1 MGFTSGRHGCF
12 NILKS
17 TNVINHTN
25 KIKKT
30 PQIISIGS
38 EKVFDNIQHPFMI
51 KTLDKPGTE
60 GNLFKRTKGILEN
73 TTALMT
79 LLTLCGRCLSGQLDK
94 RKKYKVSRYRKETSS
109 SGQKASWK
117 TPQLTSWLMV
127 KVYMLFP

>member
-1 MGFTSGRHGCF
+1 MNMDVKIFNKILANQIKRIIHHNQVGFTSGRHGCF

-73 TTALMT
+73 TTADIMVNGESLYAFPLKSET
-79 LLTLCGRCLSGQLDK
+79 RQACLLS
-94 RKKYKVSRYRKETSS
+94 
-109 SGQKASWK
+109 
-117 TPQLTSWLMV
+117 
-127 KVYMLFP
+127 

>member
-25 KIKKT
+25 KIKKP

-38 EKVFDNIQHPFMI
+38 EKVFDTIQHLFMI

-60 GNLFKRTKGILEN
+60 GNFFKRTKGILEN
-73 TTALMT
+73 TTADIMVNGESLYAFPLKSET
-79 LLTLCGRCLSGQLDK
+79 RQACLLS
-94 RKKYKVSRYRKETSS
+94 
-109 SGQKASWK
+109 
-117 TPQLTSWLMV
+117 
-127 KVYMLFP
+127 